1 MSHPLGSLQAP
12 RLHHG
17 TLNAVVLP
25 AVLRFNHD
33 HLGDKLARLAQVMGL
48 AQGTDI
54 ADAIQALNARL
65 GLPPGL
71 KAMGVPPE
79 ILPAMA
85 EHAVKDHC
93 TNTNPRPAAA
103 ADYLALFNAAMG

>member
-1 MSHPLGSLQAP
+1 MSHPLGSLPSP

-25 AVLRFNHD
+25 AVLRFNHAQ
-33 HLGDKLARLAQVMGL
+33 LTDKLPRLAYAMGL
-48 AQGTDI
+48 APGTDV

-65 GLPPGL
+65 GLPSGL
-71 KAMGVPPE
+71 KAMGVTE
-79 ILPAMA
+79 DILPQMA

-93 TNTNPRPAAA
+93 NGTNPRKAAV
-103 ADYLALFNAAMG
+103 ADYLGLFQAAM